1 MSIMRSFKKNQK
13 GSVMSLFVLTFI
25 PVMAL
30 FGSVVDYVRASSERT
45 RLQSAVDNIALN
57 LVREAPFLTPTQ
69 LQQKATQALSG
80 AFQPQH
86 GGSATITATRQN
98 ENVHI
103 IANANVQTVVM
114 KAFRIPSLAIR
125 SEAKA
130 AWGSKTIE
138 LALVLDNTGSMSRL
152 NKMDEL
158 KKASHT
164 LLDALQNASGGGARV
179 KVSVVP
185 FDTQVRLDAGLRH
198 SSWLS
203 PLVAGEPG
211 RGNWLK
217 TLPRQGTDPDL
228 YARNSWEGYV
238 TDRAL
243 QMRDP
248 VTSQIRNVDM
258 NVKDDAPDS
267 FKSWTTYPMVRNE
280 EGSHLASLQPLSS
293 NLSRG
298 GPLRTTIDG
307 MRPRGCTNI
316 TIGAM
321 WGLETLSNVQPFSEG
336 VTYGTEKVEKIM
348 ILLTDGWN
356 TRDSFSN
363 TCGHSEGNTEIDART
378 AAACEMVKSK
388 GIILYTIKVVEGSD
402 TLLKACAS
410 RITDPQSVYYKSGK
424 ELYYPVKDA
433 SQLTAVFQG
442 IAGQILE
449 TRITQ

>member
-1 MSIMRSFKKNQK
+1 MSIMRSFHNNQQ

-30 FGSVVDYVRASSERT
+30 FGSVVDYVRAASERT

-57 LVREAPFLTPTQ
+57 LVREAPFLNPTQ
-69 LQQKATQALSG
+69 LQQKASQALSG
-80 AFQPQH
+80 AFKAQH
-86 GGSATITATRQN
+86 GGSVTVTATRQN

-103 IANANVQTVVM
+103 IANGVVNTVVM
-114 KAFRIPSLAIR
+114 KAFRIPALSIR

-164 LLDALQNASGGGARV
+164 LMDALQNAAGGGARV

-185 FDTQVRLDAGLRH
+185 FDTQVRLDAGMRH
-198 SSWLS
+198 SSWLR
-203 PLVAGEPG
+203 PLTTGEPE
-211 RGNWLK
+211 RGSWLK
-217 TLPRQGTDPDL
+217 TLPRKGADPDTF
-228 YARNSWEGYV
+228 ARNAWEGYV
-238 TDRAL
+238 TDRDWKTL
-243 QMRDP
+243 DP
-248 VTSQIRNVDM
+248 ITSQIRNVDM
-258 NVKDDAPDS
+258 NVKDEAPDL
-267 FKSWTTYPMVRNE
+267 FKSWTAYPMVRNE
-280 EGSHLASLQPLSS
+280 ESSHLASLQPLSS

-298 GPLRTTIDG
+298 GPLRSAIDD

-316 TIGAM
+316 TVGAM
-321 WGLETLSNVQPFSEG
+321 WGLETLSQGQPFSEA
-336 VTYGTEKVEKIM
+336 VAFGTEKVEKIM

-356 TRDSFSN
+356 TRDAFTN
-363 TCGHSEGNTEIDART
+363 TCGHGEGNPDIDART
-378 AAACEMVKSK
+378 ATACETVKAR
-388 GIILYTIKVVEGSD
+388 GITLYTVKVVEGSD
-402 TLLKACAS
+402 ALLQGCAS
-410 RITDPQSVYYKSGK
+410 RITDRNSVYYRGGK